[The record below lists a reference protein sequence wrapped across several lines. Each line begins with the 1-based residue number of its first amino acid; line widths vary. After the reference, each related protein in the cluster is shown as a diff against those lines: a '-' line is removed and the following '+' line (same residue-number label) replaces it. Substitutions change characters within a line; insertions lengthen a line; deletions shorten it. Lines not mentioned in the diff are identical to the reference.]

1 MRRALTTTVAALAAL
16 LTAVTVARADHD
28 PGAPFAGAWDVG
40 AGGGQGR
47 LALVRLG
54 DAEGRALL
62 ASLGG
67 ALACPE
73 PTDFYGGRL
82 AAAGDH
88 GPVAGCTRGR
98 GDVVRLHG
106 VYSDEALAPAPAPA
120 ALAVVIR
127 RSGEAARAILR
138 WTSPSAGG
146 VARQAPLVFRTHLA
160 GDGAAPELTLQ
171 GLRVT
176 AAHAAAGATAT
187 ISGTF
192 RGAVVAG
199 RSRYRLRPAGGALAT
214 YRPTAA
220 PVQRARVDE
229 VVIDADSGAGRLAIA
244 GTGSLIGGPVAA
256 AGGGVCRA
264 IAFRFTV
271 PAARGAAAL
280 RWACRSRAGRAA
292 PVLVDVFRRPGD
304 RITSRY
310 ALVRRPCS
318 PTPGRPIVAMAVPAN
333 ACRTDAGAGSR

>member
-1 MRRALTTTVAALAAL
+1 MRRALTTGVAALAVLLAAMTAAL
-16 LTAVTVARADHD
+16 ADHD
-28 PGAPFAGAWDVG
+28 GRAPFAGAWDVG
-40 AGGGQGR
+40 VAGGKGR
-47 LALVRLG
+47 LALGRLG

-67 ALACPE
+67 ALPCPE

-82 AAAGDH
+82 AAAGDR
-88 GPVAGCTRGR
+88 GPVAGCTRRR
-98 GDVVRLHG
+98 GDAVRLDG
-106 VYSDEALAPAPAPA
+106 VYADEALGPAPAPA

-127 RSGEAARAILR
+127 RSGEGARAMLR
-138 WTSPSAGG
+138 WTAPSAGG
-146 VARQAPLVFRTHLA
+146 VTRRAPLTFRAHLV

-171 GLRVT
+171 RLRVT
-176 AAHAAAGATAT
+176 AAHAAAGARAT
-187 ISGTF
+187 IGGTF

-214 YRPTAA
+214 YRPAA
-220 PVQRARVDE
+220 GPAQRARVDD
-229 VVIDADSGAGRLAIA
+229 VVIAADSGAGRLAIT

-256 AGGGVCRA
+256 GPGGVCRA

-271 PAARGAAAL
+271 RSARGAAAL
-280 RWACRSRAGRAA
+280 RWACRTRAGRAA
-292 PVLVDVFRRPGD
+292 PVLVDAFRRPRD

-318 PTPGRPIVAMAVPAN
+318 PAPGRPMVALAVPAN
-333 ACRTDAGAGSR
+333 ACRTDAGVGSR

>member
-1 MRRALTTTVAALAAL
+1 MRRAFTTGVTALAVL
-16 LTAVTVARADHD
+16 LAAMTAARADHD
-28 PGAPFAGAWDVG
+28 GRAPFAGAWDVG
-40 AGGGQGR
+40 VGGGQGR
-47 LALVRLG
+47 LALGRLG

-67 ALACPE
+67 ALPCPE

-82 AAAGDH
+82 AAAGDR
-88 GPVAGCTRGR
+88 GPVAGCTHRR
-98 GDVVRLHG
+98 GDVVRLDG
-106 VYSDEALAPAPAPA
+106 VYADEALGPAPAPA

-127 RSGEAARAILR
+127 RSGEGARAMLR
-138 WTSPSAGG
+138 WTAPSAGG
-146 VARQAPLVFRTHLA
+146 GVREAPLVFSTHLV

-176 AAHAAAGATAT
+176 AAHAGARTT

-214 YRPTAA
+214 YRPAA
-220 PVQRARVDE
+220 GPAQRARVNE
-229 VVIDADSGAGRLAIA
+229 VVIAADSGAGRLAIA

-256 AGGGVCRA
+256 GAGGVCRA

-271 PAARGAAAL
+271 RAARGAAAL
-280 RWACRSRAGRAA
+280 RWACRTRAGRAA
-292 PVLVDVFRRPGD
+292 PVLVDVFRRPRD

-318 PTPGRPIVAMAVPAN
+318 PAPGRPMVAMAVPAN
-333 ACRTDAGAGSR
+333 ACRTDPGVGSR